1 MIFKKIRYIAIFLI
15 LFFLVPK
22 SYAQNEILTLG
33 IHPYLPSSEL
43 LDKFKLLADYLSK
56 EVNKKVIIEVSKDYN
71 DHIQKIGND
80 KFHIAVMGPFSYV
93 KMVQKY
99 GKKPIL
105 SRFEVDGK
113 PVFKGAI
120 VVSQD
125 SDIKKLGD
133 LKSKRF
139 AFVDPES
146 TMGYVV
152 PLYLLLK
159 EGIYLKDFSE
169 YKFLYNHHNVALG
182 VLAGAFDAGAIKE
195 DVFYAYKKRGLRAI
209 AWSPYISEHV
219 FVASKKLPKETI
231 KKLKESMIQLR
242 DNEEGMKILRK
253 IQNNL
258 TGLVTASDKDYED
271 LSEIYRKLQK
281 AGYKL

>member
-1 MIFKKIRYIAIFLI
+1 MILKKIRYIALFLI

-22 SYAQNEILTLG
+22 SYAQNEIFILG
-33 IHPYLPSSEL
+33 IHPYLPSPEL
-43 LDKFKLLADYLSK
+43 FDKFKLLAEYLSK

-71 DHIQKIGND
+71 DHIKKIGDD
-80 KFHIAVMGPFSYV
+80 KYHIALMGPFSYV

-105 SRFEVDGK
+105 SRFEMDGK
-113 PVFKGAI
+113 SVFKGAI
-120 VVSQD
+120 VVSKD
-125 SDIKKLGD
+125 SDIKKIGD
-133 LKSKRF
+133 LKGKRF
-139 AFVDPES
+139 AFVDPQS

-169 YKFLYNHHNVALG
+169 YKFLYNHHNVALS

-195 DVFYAYKKRGLRAI
+195 DVFYAYEKRGLRAI

-258 TGLVTASDKDYED
+258 TGLVIASDKDYED
-271 LSEIYRKLQK
+271 LREIYRKLQK